1 MPYSSFFSVMFF
13 SVCIVSLVSGIL
25 VIKNNHKASANR
37 CFFVM
42 VLSVNI
48 WSAGLA
54 FANIAPDEAT
64 CESWR
69 RFSAV
74 GWGTAYSIF
83 LHFILIISGYNKLL
97 KKWWFYS
104 LLYLPA
110 AITVFAFS
118 VPFGINPNPYNLVRT
133 EFGWTNIASISEYN
147 IWDWIFF
154 FYYIGYVL
162 TALVIVFLWNIKA
175 QEYRVKMQSRIIFI
189 SFAVTLV
196 LGSSTD
202 VLLGN
207 IFAKL
212 PQMAPIILLIPI
224 VTIYHTIRKYDFIVT
239 KKVNKNASY
248 MRIIICAVLFL
259 NFVFLQNN
267 LSPDNNMAS
276 LNYIGV
282 STIRGILT
290 QLQMLISIYLVLK
303 EDMPGYICAV
313 LLNTGTTLITINFI
327 LRSKTLASLP
337 AMISYLGVILIVVL
351 ISTYK
356 RETALNIEKID
367 NQRKILEESEKK
379 LYHMAYY
386 DSLTGLY
393 NKDWF
398 VENLNRSINEAKR
411 NGLKIG
417 IIFIDLDSFKSVN
430 DTMGHTT
437 GDELLGI
444 MAGRISTCLREED
457 VLARFGGDEF
467 LIMISNIE
475 KIEELYTIIENILG
489 IFKYPVLVQ
498 NMEYFITASVGVS
511 LFPVDGEDSENL
523 IKNADI
529 AMYLA
534 KNKGKNQC
542 VYCSTDIKNDT
553 VKRLKLTNNLY
564 RALDK
569 NELFIHY
576 QPQIK
581 TETQEIIGFEALLRW
596 NNEEYGIVPPDVFIP
611 MAEQT
616 GLIRPIGLWVFKAA
630 CEQLKVFERIY
641 GKEISMAIN
650 LSLEQLR
657 DASIVDNISKILEET
672 ETDVKNI
679 HIEITESIAF
689 YEEHLILNRL
699 IDIKKLGVS
708 ISIDDFGK
716 GFSSFIR
723 LKTFP
728 IDLIKIDIDF
738 VHGITSGSEKDMAI
752 IKSIIQIAKNLGID
766 VLAEGVETEEQ
777 FNYLRDNQCNIIQGF
792 YFYKPML
799 ASEVESILKARKLLV

>member
-1 MPYSSFFSVMFF
+1 
-13 SVCIVSLVSGIL
+13 
-25 VIKNNHKASANR
+25 
-37 CFFVM
+37 
-42 VLSVNI
+42 
-48 WSAGLA
+48 
-54 FANIAPDEAT
+54 
-64 CESWR
+64 
-69 RFSAV
+69 
-74 GWGTAYSIF
+74 
-83 LHFILIISGYNKLL
+83 
-97 KKWWFYS
+97 
-104 LLYLPA
+104 
-110 AITVFAFS
+110 
-118 VPFGINPNPYNLVRT
+118 
-133 EFGWTNIASISEYN
+133 
-147 IWDWIFF
+147 
-154 FYYIGYVL
+154 
-162 TALVIVFLWNIKA
+162 
-175 QEYRVKMQSRIIFI
+175 
-189 SFAVTLV
+189 
-196 LGSSTD
+196 
-202 VLLGN
+202 
-207 IFAKL
+207 
-212 PQMAPIILLIPI
+212 
-224 VTIYHTIRKYDFIVT
+224 
-239 KKVNKNASY
+239 
-248 MRIIICAVLFL
+248 
-259 NFVFLQNN
+259 
-267 LSPDNNMAS
+267 
-276 LNYIGV
+276 
-282 STIRGILT
+282 
-290 QLQMLISIYLVLK
+290 
-303 EDMPGYICAV
+303 
-313 LLNTGTTLITINFI
+313 
-327 LRSKTLASLP
+327 
-337 AMISYLGVILIVVL
+337 
-351 ISTYK
+351 
-356 RETALNIEKID
+356 
-367 NQRKILEESEKK
+367 
-379 LYHMAYY
+379 MAYY

-689 YEEHLILNRL
+689 YEDHLILNRL